1 MRHKKEL
8 NHSKKYGG
16 TKRRTKACSCNCNI
30 YRPGGSNEPADI
42 TEKEWQRR
50 EDKHQES
57 VRTLQPKEEHVPRW
71 WNPSPGSNAAE
82 KWENLMPEKFLLD
95 LVACKS

>member
-8 NHSKKYGG
+8 NHSKNTGG
-16 TKRRTKACSCNCNI
+16 KKEQRPARVTATFTGQVEAMSQQTLLRKNGKGGRINI
-30 YRPGGSNEPADI
+30 
-42 TEKEWQRR
+42 
-50 EDKHQES
+50 
-57 VRTLQPKEEHVPRW
+57 RTLQPKGEHVSRW